1 MFFVREYFISFMKYF
16 KKILQF
22 VAPYK
27 KYAILNIIFNILY
40 AIFNV
45 LTVVAFIPVLN
56 ILFKQENKITA
67 KPVYEGV
74 GSFGDY
80 AREYFYHFIS
90 QKIDQEGVLKTLAF
104 ICILTLSLFFLKNL
118 FRYLAS
124 YVLVFLRNGTVKDL
138 RDALYHKIVR
148 LPISYFSEKRKGD
161 IIARMTSD
169 VQEIENSFLTSL
181 EAVVREPLTV
191 VISLTMMFVISLKLT
206 LFVFILLPISGFIIS
221 SVSKKLKANS
231 LKAQKETGKF
241 LSFIEETLTGL
252 RVIKGFN
259 AEKIIENKFK
269 ESTTRFRDLMTS
281 VLHRKTLASP
291 MSEFLG
297 SATIIA
303 ILWYGGRMVLQD
315 DSNLKPE
322 EFLTYIVLF
331 YTVLNPVK
339 AITTAYYNIQK
350 GDASAERVMEIL
362 ETENHIID
370 KPNAIKK
377 DEFKQQIEF
386 KNIAFKYKD
395 EYVLKNFSLTV
406 PKGKTVALVGQSGS
420 GKSTLA
426 NLVTR
431 FYDVNKG
438 NILIDGENIKD
449 ITKKSLRDLMGI
461 VTQESILFND
471 TIANNIKLG
480 SPNATIKEVRNAAE
494 IANAHEFIKDLPE
507 QYETNIGD
515 SGNTLSGGQ
524 KQRLSIARAVLKNPP
539 IMILDEATSALDT
552 ESEQLV
558 QKALEK
564 MMENRTSLVIAH
576 RLSTIQKADVIVVM
590 KKGEIVEQG
599 KHDEL
604 LAKKG
609 EYFKLVTMQSL

>member
-1 MFFVREYFISFMKYF
+1 MNYF
-16 KKILQF
+16 KQIL
-22 VAPYK
+22 
-27 KYAILNIIFNILY
+27 KYAKPYIKYAWLNVLFNILY

-45 LTVVAFIPVLN
+45 LSVLGFIPVLG
-56 ILFKQENKITA
+56 ILFGQEEKVYE
-67 KPVYEGV
+67 KPVYEGASTLFNYV
-74 GSFGDY
+74 QGSLNYQVTDMMESGG
-80 AREYFYHFIS
+80 
-90 QKIDQEGVLKTLAF
+90 IDKALLF
-104 ICILTLSLFFLKNL
+104 ICILSFSLFFFKNL

-124 YVLVFLRNGTVKDL
+124 FVLVFLRNGVVKDL
-138 RDALYHKIVR
+138 RDSLYKKIIE
-148 LPISYFSEKRKGD
+148 LPLAYFSEKKKGD

-169 VQEIENSFLTSL
+169 VQEVEISFLTSL
-181 EAVVREPLTV
+181 ETIVREPLTIILTL
-191 VISLTMMFVISLKLT
+191 ISMFAISAKLT
-206 LFVFILLPISGFIIS
+206 LFVFVLLPVSGFIIS
-221 SVSKKLKANS
+221 SIGKKLKANS
-231 LKAQKETGKF
+231 LLAQQETGNF

-259 AEKIIENKFK
+259 AEDKIESKFNK
-269 ESTTRFRDLMTS
+269 STTKFRNLMTS

-303 ILWYGGRMVLQD
+303 ILWYGGRLVLGENSDMTPQ
-315 DSNLKPE
+315 
-322 EFLTYIVLF
+322 EFFGYIGLF
-331 YTVLNPVK
+331 YLVLNPAK
-339 AITTAYYNIQK
+339 AISTAFYNIQK
-350 GDASAERVMEIL
+350 GNASAERILTIL
-362 ETENHIID
+362 ETKNTIVD
-370 KPNAIKK
+370 KPNALKK
-377 DEFKQQIEF
+377 ETFETAISFE
-386 KNIAFKYKD
+386 NISFKYLD
-395 EYVLKNFSLTV
+395 EYVLKDFSLHI

-426 NLVTR
+426 NLITR

-438 NILIDGENIKD
+438 VIKIDGVDIKNIQQ
-449 ITKKSLRDLMGI
+449 KSLRNLMGI

-471 TIANNIKLG
+471 TVKNNISLG
-480 SPNATIKEVRNAAE
+480 VENETIEQVIEASK
-494 IANAHEFIKDLPE
+494 IANAHEFINELPN

-539 IMILDEATSALDT
+539 IMVLDEATSALDT

-576 RLSTIQKADVIVVM
+576 RLSTIQKADLIVVM

-599 KHDEL
+599 KHKEL
-604 LAKKG
+604 ITKKG
-609 EYFKLVTMQSL
+609 EYFKLVTMQSF